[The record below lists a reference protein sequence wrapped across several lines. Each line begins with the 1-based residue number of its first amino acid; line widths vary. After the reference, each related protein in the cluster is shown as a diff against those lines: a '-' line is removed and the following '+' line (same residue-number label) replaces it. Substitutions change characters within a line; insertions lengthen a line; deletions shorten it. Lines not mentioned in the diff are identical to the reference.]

1 MSAMAAP
8 PSELTVGRQGHYA
21 GGASRLVAFATDC
34 GAIWGLY
41 LLATA
46 LLSYAWQLFTGH
58 PIDVSS
64 HKIIAGIVF
73 GFWVF
78 FYFSYQWATSGK
90 TIGMAIFGLQVVS
103 VDGAIASVRQAC
115 IRTLALPL
123 SFLALGLGFLGIFT
137 NRERRA
143 WHDLIAKTAVV
154 YSWDARAARLR
165 WLARQGPGPTPR
177 SVAKPPGALQP
188 DEA

>member
-8 PSELTVGRQGHYA
+8 PSDLTVRRQGHYA
-21 GGASRLVAFATDC
+21 GGASRLVAFAT
-34 GAIWGLY
+34 
-41 LLATA
+41 A
-46 LLSYAWQLFTGH
+46 LLSYAWQIFTGH

-64 HKIIAGIVF
+64 HKIIAGIILAL
-73 GFWVF
+73 WVF

-103 VDGAIASVRQAC
+103 VDGSLASIRQAC

-165 WLARQGPGPTPR
+165 WLARQGPGSVAP
-177 SVAKPPGALQP
+177 SVAKPPAALEP
-188 DEA
+188 GEA